1 MLHIK
6 CWYQSAEN
14 VQLLLVQLLLVSGT
28 AFTGTVFTLLTG
40 PSFTGP
46 AELSESVCN
55 NKQRTATKAMYNNHY
70 EGYVLPLGAFVPQC
84 GASGEFEQ
92 VTKGEFD

>member
-1 MLHIK
+1 MD
-6 CWYQSAEN
+6 QSAEN
-14 VQLLLVQLLLVSGT
+14 VQHLLVQLLLHRYSFYS
-28 AFTGTVFTLLTG
+28 A
-40 PSFTGP
+40 SFTGP
-46 AELSESVCN
+46 AELPESVCN

-92 VTKGEFD
+92 VTKGECD